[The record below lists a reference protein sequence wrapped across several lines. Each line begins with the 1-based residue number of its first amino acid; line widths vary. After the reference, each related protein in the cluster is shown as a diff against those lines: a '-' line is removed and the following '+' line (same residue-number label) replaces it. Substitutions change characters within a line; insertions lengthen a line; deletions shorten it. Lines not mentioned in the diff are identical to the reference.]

1 MSAATESGDF
11 CYDREIWGP
20 TPAQQRYDTRRSRQH
35 AGKDGDGYLYRG
47 RTGMQLTG
55 KDNYRQY
62 RNWCRAAGLD
72 YPDFVKDPDA
82 VNADPW
88 EGLCLCSTGTHA
100 S

>member
-1 MSAATESGDF
+1 MTAISTAVE
-11 CYDREIWGP
+11 
-20 TPAQQRYDTRRSRQH
+20 PACSSP
-35 AGKDGDGYLYRG
+35 
-47 RTGMQLTG
+47 G

-88 EGLCLCSTGTHA
+88 EGLVPLFYWDTRELNRWAG
-100 S
+100 

>member
-20 TPAQQRYDTRRSRQH
+20 TPAQTALRHPQISATR
-35 AGKDGDGYLYRG
+35 
-47 RTGMQLTG
+47 
-55 KDNYRQY
+55 
-62 RNWCRAAGLD
+62 
-72 YPDFVKDPDA
+72 FVKDPDA

>member
-1 MSAATESGDF
+1 
-11 CYDREIWGP
+11 
-20 TPAQQRYDTRRSRQH
+20 
-35 AGKDGDGYLYRG
+35 
-47 RTGMQLTG
+47 MQLTG

-72 YPDFVKDPDA
+72 YPDFAKDPDA